1 MTDKRTL
8 ESLSLL
14 ISYLSLLGVWFAI
27 PSVSLLLNRDD
38 RWPKAVTLLCTL
50 VVVLLV
56 AYTFQWRV
64 LFPKTALEY
73 EDDDI
78 AN

>member
-1 MTDKRTL
+1 MVNKVKTL

-38 RWPKAVTLLCTL
+38 RWPKAVSGLGIL
-50 VVVLLV
+50 VIALII
-56 AYTFQWRV
+56 AYIWQWSV
-64 LFPKTALEY
+64 LFPKTAVELENH
-73 EDDDI
+73 D
-78 AN
+78 

>member
-1 MTDKRTL
+1 MAVKVKTL

-38 RWPKAVTLLCTL
+38 RWPKAVSG
-50 VVVLLV
+50 
-56 AYTFQWRV
+56 
-64 LFPKTALEY
+64 
-73 EDDDI
+73 
-78 AN
+78 

>member
-1 MTDKRTL
+1 MANKVKTL

-38 RWPKAVTLLCTL
+38 RWPKAVSGLGIL
-50 VVVLLV
+50 VIALII
-56 AYTFQWRV
+56 AYIWQWNV
-64 LFPKTALEY
+64 LFPKTALEIQNN
-73 EDDDI
+73 D
-78 AN
+78 

>member
-1 MTDKRTL
+1 MANKVKTL

-38 RWPKAVTLLCTL
+38 RWPKAVSGLGIL
-50 VVVLLV
+50 VIALII
-56 AYTFQWRV
+56 AYIWQWNV
-64 LFPKTALEY
+64 LFPKTALEI
-73 EDDDI
+73 ENND
-78 AN
+78 